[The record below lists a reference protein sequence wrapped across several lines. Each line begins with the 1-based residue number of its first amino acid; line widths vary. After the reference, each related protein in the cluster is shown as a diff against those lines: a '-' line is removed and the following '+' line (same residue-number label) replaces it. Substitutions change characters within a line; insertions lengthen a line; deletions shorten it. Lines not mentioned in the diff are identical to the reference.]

1 MEKYGIDLVTHS
13 FGFTM
18 KYFKMTFYRFLC
30 GNLAPGQETSI
41 RNMLIEDG
49 DRSMHPKKFQAHL
62 MRALE
67 GYALAR
73 RTPGKIVP
81 FPVDRPASF
90 LKFNHDHDPFLFP
103 PPGTV
108 KVLSFDGHFGVHIR
122 HKDFEPSRREADPK
136 RNSITKRYLNMCQQG
151 KGKAGAEEQDGWM
164 AICHR
169 SAFKACCGSN
179 GPCRERIYPGKGPG
193 DCKNQE
199 NREGETQAAD
209 S

>member
-41 RNMLIEDG
+41 QNMLLEDG

-108 KVLSFDGHFGVHIR
+108 KVLSFDGHFGVKIR
-122 HKDFEPSRREADPK
+122 HKDFEPSRTVALRGRPK
-136 RNSITKRYLNMCQQG
+136 KKQYYKEVLEHVPTRKR
-151 KGKAGAEEQDGWM
+151 KGR
-164 AICHR
+164 C
-169 SAFKACCGSN
+169 
-179 GPCRERIYPGKGPG
+179 
-193 DCKNQE
+193 
-199 NREGETQAAD
+199 
-209 S
+209 